1 MSQKECNEAEE
12 LNQYLDSINAGRHPS
27 VEDEELKQLTDL
39 AVFINQSY
47 NQEELPRVL
56 IDEVVDN
63 IAAELQAKKQKRR
76 THWLYSGFLGT
87 AAAVVIA
94 AFVQFVL
101 PQSVDQNI
109 AQQMDGSIEAPK
121 VVANAKQSEETKST
135 KPMDTVVTR
144 QAPSKEKTEAPPVVV
159 PVEEKATTS
168 ASKALAEIVN
178 VAQSPE
184 IEQKS
189 VALLQEETPK
199 DITMRKNVSMAKAF
213 TNSEQEERTIQPERK
228 STKIMAMP
236 NQTATSTTID
246 NTTGIIKQVYS
257 LGNHDEIIITQ
268 KLQDESNVKSRQV
281 SKQEKEQRGVKST
294 VIEPLAKN
302 AKETEKTKETMNRLT
317 TKVDKYDIT
326 IEGAK
331 TSEDLKN
338 ITESLVEKEMEQ

>member
-1 MSQKECNEAEE
+1 MSKKEYNEVEE
-12 LNQYLDSINAGRHPS
+12 LNQYLDSINAGRHPI

-47 NQEELPRVL
+47 SQEELPRVL

-76 THWLYSGFLGT
+76 THWLYNGFLGT

-101 PQSVDQNI
+101 PHSVDQNI

-121 VVANAKQSEETKST
+121 MVANAKQSEETKST
-135 KPMDTVVTR
+135 KPVDTVVTR
-144 QAPSKEKTEAPPVVV
+144 QAPSKENTEAPPVAI
-159 PVEEKATTS
+159 PVEEKTTTS
-168 ASKALAEIVN
+168 VSKVLAEIVN
-178 VAQSPE
+178 VAEPPE

-189 VALLQEETPK
+189 NAVALLQEETPK
-199 DITMRKNVSMAKAF
+199 DITMRKNVSMAKSF
-213 TNSEQEERTIQPERK
+213 TNSYQEERTIEPERK
-228 STKIMAMP
+228 STKIMVMP
-236 NQTATSTTID
+236 NQIATSTTID

-268 KLQDESNVKSRQV
+268 KLQDESNVKSRQL
-281 SKQEKEQRGVKST
+281 SKPEKEQGGVKST
-294 VIEPLAKN
+294 AIEPLAKK
-302 AKETEKTKETMNRLT
+302 AKETKETMNKLT

-338 ITESLVEKEMEQ
+338 ITESLIEKEIEQ

>member
-1 MSQKECNEAEE
+1 MSKKECNEAEE

-101 PQSVDQNI
+101 LQSVDQNI
-109 AQQMDGSIEAPK
+109 AQQQMDGSIEAPK

-135 KPMDTVVTR
+135 KPMDPVVTR

-159 PVEEKATTS
+159 PVEEKADTS
-168 ASKALAEIVN
+168 VSKALAEIVN

-199 DITMRKNVSMAKAF
+199 DIIMRKNVSKAKSF

-228 STKIMAMP
+228 STKIMAIP

-246 NTTGIIKQVYS
+246 KTTGIIKQVYS

-281 SKQEKEQRGVKST
+281 SKQEKEQRGVKNT

-302 AKETEKTKETMNRLT
+302 AKETMNRLT

>member
-1 MSQKECNEAEE
+1 MSQKEYNGAEE
-12 LNQYLDSINAGRHPS
+12 LNQYLDSINAGKHPV

-47 NQEELPRVL
+47 SQEELPRVL

-76 THWLYSGFLGT
+76 TRWLYSGFLGT

-101 PQSVDQNI
+101 PHSVDQNI

-121 VVANAKQSEETKST
+121 MVANAKQSEESNST
-135 KPMDTVVTR
+135 KPVDTVVTR
-144 QAPSKEKTEAPPVVV
+144 QALPKENTEAPPVAV

-168 ASKALAEIVN
+168 ASKVLAEIVN
-178 VAQSPE
+178 VAEAPE
-184 IEQKS
+184 MEQKS
-189 VALLQEETPK
+189 NAVALLQEEKAK
-199 DITMRKNVSMAKAF
+199 DITMGKKLSMAKSF
-213 TNSEQEERTIQPERK
+213 SNSYQEERTMQPERK
-228 STKIMAMP
+228 VNKIMVMP
-236 NQTATSTTID
+236 NQTAKSTTID

-268 KLQDESNVKSRQV
+268 KLQDESNVKSRQL
-281 SKQEKEQRGVKST
+281 SKPEKEQGGVQST
-294 VIEPLAKN
+294 AIEPLAKN
-302 AKETEKTKETMNRLT
+302 AKETMNKLT

-331 TSEDLKN
+331 TSEDLKT